1 MNKLIKITYMLI
13 QLTSVSCYI
22 FIHINLILPG
32 YMFIQLIYVF
42 WTTYYILLRGLE
54 KYLYDYAAHMFPV
67 HFCSE
72 LGKIFIW
79 LCRSYVPCSFLL
91 RVWKCIY
98 MIMSLICSLFI
109 SAQRLGNVFIWL
121 SRSYVPC

>member
-42 WTTYYILLRGLE
+42 
-54 KYLYDYAAHMFPV
+54 
-67 HFCSE
+67 
-72 LGKIFIW
+72 
-79 LCRSYVPCSFLL
+79 
-91 RVWKCIY
+91 
-98 MIMSLICSLFI
+98 
-109 SAQRLGNVFIWL
+109 
-121 SRSYVPC
+121 